1 MVKTRHGGGES
12 NEAGESVDTEAP
24 HCSSQSK
31 PESLETKES
40 YVNVSVHCIQTSQL
54 FSLIK

>member
-40 YVNVSVHCIQTSQL
+40 YVNVSVHCIQTS
-54 FSLIK
+54 